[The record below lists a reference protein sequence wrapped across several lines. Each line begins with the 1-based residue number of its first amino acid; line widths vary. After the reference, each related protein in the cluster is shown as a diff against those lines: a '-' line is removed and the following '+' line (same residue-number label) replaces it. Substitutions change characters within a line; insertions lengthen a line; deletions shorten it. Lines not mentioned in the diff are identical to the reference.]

1 MKPSWTS
8 ISYIDLKRNSAV
20 ESQSVGR
27 IRSFLIIT
35 KFLLNSNY
43 YRKYWVLKTNS
54 ETFC

>member
-43 YRKYWVLKTNS
+43 YRKYWVLKTNN